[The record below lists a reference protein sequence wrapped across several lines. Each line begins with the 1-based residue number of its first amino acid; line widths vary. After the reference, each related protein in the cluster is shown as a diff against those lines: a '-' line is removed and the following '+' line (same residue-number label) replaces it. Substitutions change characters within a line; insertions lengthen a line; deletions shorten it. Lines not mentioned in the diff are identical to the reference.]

1 MKNQNV
7 DNFLNI
13 PRFIFWIDKNI
24 KTEENQGYL
33 NNLKKEFSSYSIQ
46 TFGSIDA
53 FEDILKK
60 KKQNMILNFYM

>member
-33 NNLKKEFSSYSIQ
+33 NNLKKEFSSIVYKPLVQLMLSK
-46 TFGSIDA
+46 TF
-53 FEDILKK
+53 
-60 KKQNMILNFYM
+60 